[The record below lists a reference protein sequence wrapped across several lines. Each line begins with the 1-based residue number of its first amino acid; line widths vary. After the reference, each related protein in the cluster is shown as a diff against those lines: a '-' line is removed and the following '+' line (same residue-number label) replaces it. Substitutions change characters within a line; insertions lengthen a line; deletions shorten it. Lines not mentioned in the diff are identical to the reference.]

1 MTSPTLTLR
10 GITRSFP
17 GVVANDH
24 VDLDVHAGEVH
35 AVVGENGA
43 GKSTLVKILYGFY
56 RADAGEIRLDGAPV
70 TIGGPEDA
78 RALGIGMV
86 FQDLVQVPA
95 LTVAENIA
103 LFLPDLPA
111 VLGRAALARRI
122 ATTSEQYG
130 LAIDPRAPVWRLS
143 VGERQKVEIVKLLL
157 ARARVLVFDEP
168 TRSLAPH
175 EVAGLLDVLATLKRD
190 GRAVVFI
197 AHKLSEVLAV
207 ADRITVMR
215 RGRVVGSLSRAEA
228 TESALVALMFDDTT
242 TGERTRRPP
251 PPPRSEAPLPGAA
264 PALELRGVSVRAE
277 AHGCGL
283 ADVDLTVA
291 PGELV
296 GVAGVS
302 GNGQRE
308 LGDVILG
315 LVAAAAGRKWLWG
328 DDATRWSVARV
339 RASGVVFVPDDA
351 LGLAAVPQLSAVENA
366 VLGDRRRYARAGG
379 LAVDWAAARA
389 DLTRAFAR
397 LGFPVPSLDAPVGTL
412 SGGTVQRAVLAR
424 ELTHGPR
431 LIVALDPA
439 RGLDARSTAATRR
452 ALLAAREAGAAVLLI
467 SEDLDELCALA
478 DRLVVLFGGRIVGA
492 GRPADFAVET
502 IGHLMTGSL
511 PVAARG

>member
-70 TIGGPEDA
+70 TIGAPEDA

-264 PALELRGVSVRAE
+264 PALELRGVRVRAE

-315 LVAAAAGRKWLWG
+315 VVAAAAGRKWLWG

-366 VLGDRRRYARAGG
+366 VLGDRASWRTG
-379 LAVDWAAARA
+379 
-389 DLTRAFAR
+389 
-397 LGFPVPSLDAPVGTL
+397 
-412 SGGTVQRAVLAR
+412 
-424 ELTHGPR
+424 
-431 LIVALDPA
+431 
-439 RGLDARSTAATRR
+439 RG
-452 ALLAAREAGAAVLLI
+452 
-467 SEDLDELCALA
+467 
-478 DRLVVLFGGRIVGA
+478 
-492 GRPADFAVET
+492 
-502 IGHLMTGSL
+502 
-511 PVAARG
+511 